1 MMLTA
6 REHAV
11 MVYKRHGQ
19 TAKVTA
25 AIMGISTER
34 VRQLRRKATRKVN
47 K

>member
-1 MMLTA
+1 MMLTT
-6 REHAV
+6 REQAV

-19 TAKVTA
+19 TAKVTG